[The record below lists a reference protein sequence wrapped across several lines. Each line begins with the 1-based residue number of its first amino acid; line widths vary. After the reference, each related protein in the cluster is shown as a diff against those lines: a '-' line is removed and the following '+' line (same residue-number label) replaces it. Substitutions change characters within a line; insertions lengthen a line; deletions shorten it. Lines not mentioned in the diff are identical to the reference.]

1 MSRIPPHGARMV
13 GAWPTAQ
20 DPKAPTWQVP
30 RAAHAVARGVARLG
44 RAVHMLR
51 PAGPDG
57 GPDVAPSPPQ
67 HA

>member
-1 MSRIPPHGARMV
+1 VPH
-13 GAWPTAQ
+13 
-20 DPKAPTWQVP
+20 
-30 RAAHAVARGVARLG
+30 AAHAVAHGMARLG